1 MMPTASV
8 EYDVQEFVIFQ
19 NSGRMGYA
27 LATPKEPPPACA
39 LLTVK
44 EKADGEFTVR
54 AAAPFSSKRSAIE
67 TFDRKILTH
76 LQKAARDIEK
86 EYRYGVSAFR
96 RSLKK
101 SERAREQEQEHER

>member
-1 MMPTASV
+1 MMPTASA

-27 LATPKEPPPACA
+27 LAIPKEPPPACA

-44 EKADGEFTVR
+44 EKEGGDLIVR
-54 AAAPFSSKRSAIE
+54 AAAPFSSKRSALE
-67 TFDRKILTH
+67 TFDRKILNH

-96 RSLKK
+96 RSLRK
-101 SERAREQEQEHER
+101 SERARGQEHEHER